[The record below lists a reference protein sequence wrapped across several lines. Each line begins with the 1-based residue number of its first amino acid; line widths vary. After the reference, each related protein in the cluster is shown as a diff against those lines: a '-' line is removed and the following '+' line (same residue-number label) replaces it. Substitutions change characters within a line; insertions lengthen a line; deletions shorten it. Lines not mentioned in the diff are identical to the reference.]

1 MSFRLHLADR
11 KAIVVLVIAMALPS
25 NLPARQQLPDTTG
38 FYTDKEDSLKAAV
51 LTDRQAGNYLSR
63 GKDLRTEVISSAGLR
78 KMACCNLAESFEN
91 SASVTVGYS
100 DAVTGARQIRLLG
113 LGGVYVQMLDESR
126 PSMRGLSA
134 PFGLS
139 YVPSPW
145 LESIQVSKGLSS
157 VTYGVEAITGQINT
171 EYRKPTDEKPLFMN
185 ASVMNDTKTDFNVAS
200 SLQLNDSWSTVIL
213 GHISGNFETEDHNHD
228 GFMDDPEMLQIN
240 LANRW
245 YYYADS
251 GAQLRFGLR
260 ALQDKRKGGQEDY
273 DHGSYT
279 LSSSSPWGSD
289 ITNRSLNAYFKLGL
303 PLREDN
309 SSNIAFVADYTLTDM
324 DSWFGAT
331 KYFATQNSG
340 YANLLWLN
348 DFSEN
353 HSLTLSLGG
362 TVDAL
367 NESFAREVAEQTLA
381 PGRTTDSF
389 GSAGLAA
396 EYTFHAGEIFS
407 AIAGLRGDWFSG
419 GEGFKFSPRLTLKYI
434 PANWIVIR
442 GNAGRGL
449 RRAMPLVDNIGVL
462 STGKSF
468 IGDYDSHLIED
479 AWTYGGNVTFYLP
492 FGANPDNT
500 YLSLDYFGTSFS
512 DRLVVDYD
520 HTANAI
526 CFYSLGSRRSRTN
539 NYQADFNIEPF
550 KRFTLTLTFRY
561 TDAKIEYDGRGLSEK
576 PMTSRY
582 KGVLNMQYATNLN
595 KWVFDFTASINGK
608 ARVYS
613 FMEDA
618 TDSDGDLLYEDGFTP
633 AYPLLYLQVT
643 KRFKGLDIYLGAENL
658 TGYRQKNL
666 LLGTAATTSSGSHHS
681 GASVDTS
688 ASDFDASCVWG
699 PIMGARYYL
708 GFRLT
713 LWKKS

>member
-1 MSFRLHLADR
+1 MSSKHLCS
-11 KAIVVLVIAMALPS
+11 KSSKVIALIFIAVALPFMLS
-25 NLPARQQLPDTTG
+25 ARPQLPDTTD
-38 FYTDKEDSLKAAV
+38 FYKDREDSLNAAV
-51 LTDRQAGNYLSR
+51 FTDRQAGNYLSR

-113 LGGVYVQMLDESR
+113 LSGVYTQMLDESR
-126 PSMRGLSA
+126 PSMRGLAA

-139 YVPSPW
+139 HVPSPW

-171 EYRKPTDEKPLFMN
+171 EYRKPTDEKPLFVN
-185 ASVMNDTKTDFNVAS
+185 ASVMNDTKTDFNITS
-200 SLQLNDSWSTVIL
+200 SLQLNDSWSTVLL
-213 GHISGNFETEDHNHD
+213 GHISGNFETDDHNHD
-228 GFMDDPEMLQIN
+228 GFMDDPQMLQVN

-251 GAQLRFGLR
+251 GAQLRFGFR
-260 ALQDKRKGGQEDY
+260 ALQDKRKGGQDGY
-273 DHGSYT
+273 DHDAYT
-279 LSSSSPWGSD
+279 LSSTSPWGSD

-309 SSNIAFVADYTLTDM
+309 SSNIAFVADYTVTDM

-340 YANLLWLN
+340 FANLLWLN
-348 DFSEN
+348 DFNES

-362 TVDAL
+362 TVDGL
-367 NESFAREVAEQTLA
+367 NENFSRKVAEQTLNL
-381 PGRTTDSF
+381 GRVSDAF
-389 GSAGLAA
+389 GSAGVAA
-396 EYTFHAGEIFS
+396 EYTFHAGETFS
-407 AIAGLRGDWFSG
+407 AIVGLRGDWFSG

-434 PANWIVIR
+434 TAEWLVLR
-442 GNAGRGL
+442 ANAGRGL
-449 RRAMPLVDNIGVL
+449 RRVMPLVDNIGVL

-468 IGDYDSHLIED
+468 LGSYDSHLLED
-479 AWTYGGNVTFYLP
+479 AWTYGGNATFYFP
-492 FGANPDNT
+492 FGANPENT
-500 YLSLDYFGTSFS
+500 YLSLDYFGTSFAEQ
-512 DRLVVDYD
+512 LVTDYELA
-520 HTANAI
+520 ANAI
-526 CFYSLGSRRSRTN
+526 SFYALGGRRSRTN

-550 KRFTLTLTFRY
+550 NRFTLTLTFRY
-561 TDAKIEYDGRGLSEK
+561 TDAKIEYEGRGLSEK

-608 ARVYS
+608 AKVYD
-613 FMEDA
+613 FMKDM
-618 TDSDGDLLYEDGFTP
+618 TDSDGELLYEDGFTP

-643 KRFKGLDIYLGAENL
+643 KRFKGFDIYLGAENL
-658 TGYRQKNL
+658 TNYRQKNL
-666 LLGTAATTSSGSHHS
+666 LVGTATSSSGGHH
-681 GASVDTS
+681 GGVTVDTS